1 MPLSAQKELALV
13 FILSLIAFNILQA
26 TVRFAALGRG
36 PFCFLK
42 YACFG
47 NATRHHTQSM
57 NIPLVMTVIGP
68 DRPGLVDSVASLV
81 EEHGANWLESRMCH
95 LGGQF
100 AGLLQVEIPESKR
113 ESLHASLMDLGAG
126 TLEIVIHE
134 SGSDSDDK
142 CAEVAIV
149 EIVGQD
155 RPGIVRHIS
164 HAFASKEVNVEE
176 LSTTRYSAPMS
187 GETLFEAKARVCLPG
202 SCDPDTLRE
211 ELESIAA
218 DLQVDFSYESVST

>member
-1 MPLSAQKELALV
+1 MK
-13 FILSLIAFNILQA
+13 
-26 TVRFAALGRG
+26 T
-36 PFCFLK
+36 
-42 YACFG
+42 
-47 NATRHHTQSM
+47 
-57 NIPLVMTVIGP
+57 PLVMTVIGP
-68 DRPGLVDSVASLV
+68 DRPGLVDSLASLV
-81 EEHGANWLESRMCH
+81 EEHDGNWLESRMCQ

-100 AGLLQVEIPESKR
+100 AGLLQVEIPETKR
-113 ESLHASLMDLGAG
+113 EALQASLMDLGSG

-134 SGSDSDDK
+134 SGLDSDDK

-149 EIVGQD
+149 EIMGQD

-187 GETLFEAKARVCLPG
+187 GETLFEAKARVCLPE

-218 DLQVDFSYESVST
+218 DLQVDFSYEAVPT

>member
-1 MPLSAQKELALV
+1 
-13 FILSLIAFNILQA
+13 
-26 TVRFAALGRG
+26 
-36 PFCFLK
+36 
-42 YACFG
+42 
-47 NATRHHTQSM
+47 M
-57 NIPLVMTVIGP
+57 NTPLVMTVIGP

-81 EEHGANWLESRMCH
+81 EEHGGNWLESRMCH

-113 ESLHASLMDLGAG
+113 ELLQASLMDLGAG

-176 LSTTRYSAPMS
+176 LSTTRYSAP
-187 GETLFEAKARVCLPG
+187 C
-202 SCDPDTLRE
+202 RE
-211 ELESIAA
+211 RRFSRPRPEFACRGRAIRIRCERSWSQSQPTFRSILATSLCPLESRFFPHQA
-218 DLQVDFSYESVST
+218 L